1 MTKDSESSSVSSSS
15 IIAWAIGSAL
25 GIKQGGSGFI
35 AKTVI
40 SWDDV
45 TDNTEGRIKNPS
57 VFDLQLP
64 KIST

>member
-45 TDNTEGRIKNPS
+45 TDNTEGRIKKS
-57 VFDLQLP
+57 FSL
-64 KIST
+64 